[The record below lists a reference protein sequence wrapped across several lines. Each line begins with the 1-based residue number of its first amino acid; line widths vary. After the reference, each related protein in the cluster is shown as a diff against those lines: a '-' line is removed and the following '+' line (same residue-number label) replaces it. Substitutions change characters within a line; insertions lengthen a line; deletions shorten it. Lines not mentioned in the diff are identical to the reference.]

1 MATTMYDFCRY
12 KGHIVFA
19 GDSHVRAVYAYIQ
32 SIRQVTSHRVT
43 RKQMS
48 EKSHVVEGGM
58 IQFAS

>member
-1 MATTMYDFCRY
+1 MYDFCRY

-43 RKQMS
+43 KKQIS
-48 EKSHVVEGGM
+48 EKNHVVEAGM